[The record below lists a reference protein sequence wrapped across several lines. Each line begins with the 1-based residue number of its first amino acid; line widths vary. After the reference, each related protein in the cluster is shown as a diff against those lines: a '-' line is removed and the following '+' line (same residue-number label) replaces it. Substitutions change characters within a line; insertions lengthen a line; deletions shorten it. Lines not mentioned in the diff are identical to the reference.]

1 MLLSFAWLFVIM
13 HLYEINKGKKS
24 REKGR
29 EEGEKGDGRKG
40 SGTEA

>member
-1 MLLSFAWLFVIM
+1 M

-29 EEGEKGDGRKG
+29 EEGEKGDGGAKHI
-40 SGTEA
+40 SGTET